1 MDPAGKSDRR
11 FPGEGVSAQA
21 GEKLKAMGGTKCMVV
36 TDQGVI
42 KTGLVDPILETLKE
56 AGLEYVIMFLFIL
69 FSAVILQTAYM
80 IIKIKD
86 RQNLPEKAKA

>member
-1 MDPAGKSDRR
+1 
-11 FPGEGVSAQA
+11 
-21 GEKLKAMGGTKCMVV
+21 MVV

-56 AGLEYVIMFLFIL
+56 AGLEYVIMFLF
-69 FSAVILQTAYM
+69 SAVILQTAYM

>member
-56 AGLEYVIMFLFIL
+56 AGLEYVIMFLF
-69 FSAVILQTAYM
+69 SAVILQTAYM